1 MLVVEI
7 IGNLGADAVIK
18 EFKGQKFISFS
29 VAHTESYT
37 DGQGQK
43 HERTTW
49 VSCLKYGESAV
60 INYLK
65 KGTRVFLRGELSV
78 KTYEAGGTVQAGINC
93 KVKELQLL
101 GGSRP
106 EQQAGGQYQQQQ
118 TGAAPSPSYY
128 PPEQSEQFPPSTGS
142 DDLPF

>member
-37 DGQGQK
+37 DVQGQK

>member
-106 EQQAGGQYQQQQ
+106 EQHAGGQYQQQQ

>member
-1 MLVVEI
+1 MLVLEV

-18 EFKGQKFISFS
+18 ELNGQKFIAFS

-37 DGQGQK
+37 DTQGQR

-60 INYLK
+60 LNYLK
-65 KGTRVFLRGELSV
+65 KGTRVFVRGELSA
-78 KTYEAGGTVQAGINC
+78 KTYEAAGAVQVGINC
-93 KVKELQLL
+93 RVRELQLL
-101 GGSRP
+101 GGNKADQP
-106 EQQAGGQYQQQQ
+106 GTQPTA
-118 TGAAPSPSYY
+118 TATPTPAAAPMPTAQ
-128 PPEQSEQFPPSTGS
+128 PTPGPQSSEV